1 MIDTLAYRFLNIPRV
16 LRFGD
21 FGFNGLFNI
30 LLKEKQSEAGY
41 RLQSLWLTLSCRD
54 DDPEI
59 IASLSLFPERI
70 GKLIEMAKG
79 MRRQGAA
86 SVAPL
91 RKPASKLCFA
101 KPTAPGR
108 FGGASLK
115 PMTDSMASGG
125 GQFPTEMICSS
136 IS

>member
-30 LLKEKQSEAGY
+30 LLKEKQSESGY

-70 GKLIEMAKG
+70 GKLMEMAKD
-79 MRRQGAA
+79 MRRPGAA
-86 SVAPL
+86 SVASL
-91 RKPASKLCFA
+91 RKLASKLCFA
-101 KPTAPGR
+101 KTTATGR
-108 FGGASLK
+108 FGGAALK
-115 PMTDSMASGG
+115 PIKVSMAAGG
-125 GQFPTEMICSS
+125 G
-136 IS
+136 